1 MHFAATATATATQ
14 RQQLQQ
20 RQPSLSSACVCMC
33 VCAILRRM
41 SSIRSVD
48 KLANDRS
55 IARPIQL
62 QFWPRGSFDCCCCCM
77 RIKAAAA
84 CLPHLVAVA
93 NLRSTPPQATAS
105 QAIIRRGA
113 GAGAVESG
121 RRRCQASP
129 WRCPAINCRVNGLR
143 SCWIDCGSQFR

>member
-1 MHFAATATATATQ
+1 MHFAATATATATQRQ

-20 RQPSLSSACVCMC
+20 RQPSLSSACVCLC

-62 QFWPRGSFDCCCCCM
+62 QFWPRGSFSA
-77 RIKAAAA
+77 AAAA
-84 CLPHLVAVA
+84 CALKPPLRACLIWWQWPICAARPPRPQLARPLSDVERERERGQWRVAGGGA
-93 NLRSTPPQATAS
+93 RR
-105 QAIIRRGA
+105 RRGVA
-113 GAGAVESG
+113 QLLIVA
-121 RRRCQASP
+121 
-129 WRCPAINCRVNGLR
+129 
-143 SCWIDCGSQFR
+143 